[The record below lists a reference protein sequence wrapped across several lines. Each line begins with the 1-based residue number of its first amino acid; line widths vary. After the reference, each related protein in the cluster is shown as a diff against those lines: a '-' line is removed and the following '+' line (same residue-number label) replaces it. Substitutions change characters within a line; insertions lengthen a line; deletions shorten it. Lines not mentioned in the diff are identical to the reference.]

1 MSDTLSSRA
10 AAGEPASGRP
20 ASAKVAHRPAWIAF
34 VVVGAIFCLGMGF
47 WQLSAYQ
54 AASGTVQNLGYTF
67 MWPFLAGFLVYAYL
81 KYIRLEADER
91 ETDPDAGDRG
101 PVDGDDDEVGDQPDG
116 PRTARTARTRAP
128 VVTEIPADLLPTRR
142 PPADTRARDE
152 GLDAYNAYLAEL
164 ARHDRAATVKSESGT
179 SESGTPDNPQERPAT

>member
-1 MSDTLSSRA
+1 M
-10 AAGEPASGRP
+10 
-20 ASAKVAHRPAWIAF
+20 
-34 VVVGAIFCLGMGF
+34 VVGAIFCLGMGF

-91 ETDPDAGDRG
+91 ETDPDAGDRE
-101 PVDGDDDEVGDQPDG
+101 PEHDDDDDEVGDQPDG
-116 PRTARTARTRAP
+116 ARTTRTARRRAP

-142 PPADTRARDE
+142 PPADNLARDE

-164 ARHDRAATVKSESGT
+164 ARHDRAATVTFESGT
-179 SESGTPDNPQERPAT
+179 FESGTPESVTPESRTPDDPQERPAT